1 MNKTE
6 LIDYIQ
12 SNTGLSN
19 AGASRALHIT
29 LLAITRTLKHGEDVT
44 LMGFGSFRA
53 RQAAHKFRLLNI
65 RNLDRLYPYYKDK
78 EEMVS
83 QAKQARDELEAM
95 FALDA
100 EAVEAE
106 RKAAWE

>member
-19 AGASRALHIT
+19 AGATRFLHIT

-44 LMGFGSFRA
+44 LMGFGRFRA
-53 RQAAHKFRLLNI
+53 VKRAGRAARNPRTGEAIKTKASRAIQFSAGKDLRQAVN
-65 RNLDRLYPYYKDK
+65 
-78 EEMVS
+78 
-83 QAKQARDELEAM
+83 
-95 FALDA
+95 
-100 EAVEAE
+100 
-106 RKAAWE
+106 

>member
-44 LMGFGSFRA
+44 LMGFGSFRVVKRA
-53 RQAAHKFRLLNI
+53 GRAG
-65 RNLDRLYPYYKDK
+65 RNPRTGEAIKIKASRVLQFSAGKDL
-78 EEMVS
+78 
-83 QAKQARDELEAM
+83 KQAIN
-95 FALDA
+95 
-100 EAVEAE
+100 
-106 RKAAWE
+106 

>member
-44 LMGFGSFRA
+44 LMGFGSFRVVKRA
-53 RQAAHKFRLLNI
+53 GRAG
-65 RNLDRLYPYYKDK
+65 RNPRTGEAIKIKASRAIQFSAGKDL
-78 EEMVS
+78 
-83 QAKQARDELEAM
+83 KQAIN
-95 FALDA
+95 
-100 EAVEAE
+100 
-106 RKAAWE
+106 